1 MARIRGRGWCLL
13 VLATETMSMRRG
25 VPGGLRMAPAE
36 AHDALGLIPL
46 QFAGARGEWPRP
58 RIPCPTCGDEMVLK
72 WGNKR
77 RPYFSHLPKWGAQR
91 KCSGGGGEGIKH
103 KWAKDGLAHYL
114 NQSTKLQ
121 FFSHCQHCEAKF
133 ELGSVPVRPHE
144 RTVETE
150 HRLPTGGIADVAV
163 CAGNETKVVIEVYST
178 HRTATIDS
186 ESTRSRPEPWYE
198 VRVDD
203 VLRMLHS
210 TQYYGEIECVRLDHR
225 MCPKCKGLQ
234 KKRGQLGN
242 WNLTTGKH
250 ENKTFEEASSDYG
263 YVNYLLGK
271 LVKGQYQ
278 ELEKQIPNLRANN
291 YWDQRIAF
299 ELPEREWRNVSSVFR
314 DSRLKHPSL
323 MAFTEYLVNDPDLHA
338 VEFPYGE
345 SAARVWKA
353 YKAGQNGAEGVTVVQ
368 FDSRSGNWTN
378 PKDAYEGR
386 YYSKRV
392 YDGPWVHMRG
402 KICWMLK

>member
-1 MARIRGRGWCLL
+1 
-13 VLATETMSMRRG
+13 MRRG

-210 TQYYGEIECVRLDHR
+210 TQYYGELECVRPDR
-225 MCPKCKGLQ
+225 VCPECKRLQ
-234 KKRGQLGN
+234 RVRNRLGN
-242 WNLTTGKH
+242 WTLKTGRH
-250 ENKTFEEASSDYG
+250 ENKTFKQASSDED
-263 YVNYLLGK
+263 YVNWLLGR
-271 LVKGQYQ
+271 LVKGQYH
-278 ELEKQIPNLRANN
+278 ELDEQIRNGYYREGAP
-291 YWDQRIAF
+291 IAF
-299 ELPEREWRNVSSVFR
+299 EMPKGDHMNVPSVFR
-314 DSRLKHPSL
+314 DSGLRHGSIL
-323 MAFTEYLVNDPDLHA
+323 AFIGYLIFLDPDLYA
-338 VEFPYGE
+338 IEFAGGKL
-345 SAARVWKA
+345 AKRVWKP
-353 YKAGQNGAEGVTVVQ
+353 YEPGQKQAKRVTLVK

-378 PKDAYEGR
+378 PWDAYEGR
-386 YYSKRV
+386 YYSKCV
-392 YDGPWVHMRG
+392 YDGPVDRMLENMGRRRGDVWWV
-402 KICWMLK
+402 L

>member
-1 MARIRGRGWCLL
+1 
-13 VLATETMSMRRG
+13 MSMRRG

-210 TQYYGEIECVRLDHR
+210 TQYYGELECVRPDR
-225 MCPKCKGLQ
+225 VCPECKRLQ
-234 KKRGQLGN
+234 RVRNRLGN
-242 WNLTTGKH
+242 WTLKTGRH
-250 ENKTFEEASSDYG
+250 ENKTFEQASSDED
-263 YVNYLLGK
+263 YVNWLLGR
-271 LVKGQYQ
+271 LVKGQYH
-278 ELEKQIPNLRANN
+278 ELDEQIRNGYYREGAP
-291 YWDQRIAF
+291 IAF
-299 ELPEREWRNVSSVFR
+299 EMPKGDHMNVSSVFR
-314 DSRLKHPSL
+314 DSGLRHGSIL
-323 MAFTEYLVNDPDLHA
+323 AFIGYLIFLDPDLYA
-338 VEFPYGE
+338 IEFAGGKL
-345 SAARVWKA
+345 AKRVWKR
-353 YKAGQNGAEGVTVVQ
+353 YKPGQKQAKRVSVVQ

-392 YDGPWVHMRG
+392 YDGQVVHMRG
-402 KICWMLK
+402 RICWVL

>member
-1 MARIRGRGWCLL
+1 
-13 VLATETMSMRRG
+13 MRRG

-36 AHDALGLIPL
+36 AHDTLGLIPL
-46 QFAGARGEWPRP
+46 QFADARGEWPRP
-58 RIPCPTCGDEMVLK
+58 RTPCPTCGDEMVLK

-210 TQYYGEIECVRLDHR
+210 TQYYGELECVRPDR
-225 MCPKCKGLQ
+225 VCPECKRLQ
-234 KKRGQLGN
+234 RVRNRLGN
-242 WNLTTGKH
+242 WTLRTGKH
-250 ENKTFEEASSDYG
+250 ENKTFEEASLDG
-263 YVNYLLGK
+263 DYVNYLLGR
-271 LVKGQYQ
+271 LVEGQYQ
-278 ELEKQIPNLRANN
+278 ELDEQIRNGYYREGAP
-291 YWDQRIAF
+291 IAF
-299 ELPEREWRNVSSVFR
+299 EMPKGDHMNVSSVFR
-314 DSRLKHPSL
+314 DSGLRNGSIL
-323 MAFTEYLVNDPDLHA
+323 AFIGYLIFLDPDLSA
-338 VEFPYGE
+338 IEFAGGKL
-345 SAARVWKA
+345 AKRVWKP
-353 YKAGQNGAEGVTVVQ
+353 YEPGQKQAKRVTVVQ

-392 YDGPWVHMRG
+392 YDGQVVHMRG
-402 KICWMLK
+402 RICWVL

>member
-1 MARIRGRGWCLL
+1 
-13 VLATETMSMRRG
+13 MRRG

-210 TQYYGEIECVRLDHR
+210 TQYYGELECVRPDR
-225 MCPKCKGLQ
+225 VCPECKRLQ
-234 KKRGQLGN
+234 RVRNRLGN
-242 WNLTTGKH
+242 WTLKTGRH
-250 ENKTFEEASSDYG
+250 ENKTFKQASSDED
-263 YVNYLLGK
+263 YVNWLLGR
-271 LVKGQYQ
+271 LVKGQYH
-278 ELEKQIPNLRANN
+278 ELDEQIRNGYYREGAP
-291 YWDQRIAF
+291 IAF
-299 ELPEREWRNVSSVFR
+299 EMPKGDHMNVPSVFR
-314 DSRLKHPSL
+314 DSGLRHGSIL
-323 MAFTEYLVNDPDLHA
+323 AFIGYLIFLDPDLYA
-338 VEFPYGE
+338 IEFAGGKL
-345 SAARVWKA
+345 AKRVWKR
-353 YKAGQNGAEGVTVVQ
+353 YKPGQKQAKRVSVVQ

-378 PKDAYEGR
+378 PWDAYEDR
-386 YYSKRV
+386 YYIKGTDCGGLGLAWFR
-392 YDGPWVHMRG
+392 PR
-402 KICWMLK
+402 LL

>member
-1 MARIRGRGWCLL
+1 
-13 VLATETMSMRRG
+13 MRRG

-250 ENKTFEEASSDYG
+250 ENKTFEEASSDDD
-263 YVNYLLGK
+263 YVNWLLGR
-271 LVKGQYQ
+271 LVEGQYQ
-278 ELEKQIPNLRANN
+278 ELDEQIRNGYYREGAP
-291 YWDQRIAF
+291 IAF
-299 ELPEREWRNVSSVFR
+299 EMPKGDHMNVSSVFR
-314 DSRLKHPSL
+314 DSGLRHGSIL
-323 MAFTEYLVNDPDLHA
+323 AFIGYLIFLDPDLYA
-338 VEFPYGE
+338 IEFAGGKL
-345 SAARVWKA
+345 AKRVWKP
-353 YKAGQNGAEGVTVVQ
+353 YEPGQKQAKRVTLVK

-392 YDGPWVHMRG
+392 YDGQVVHMRG
-402 KICWMLK
+402 RICWVL